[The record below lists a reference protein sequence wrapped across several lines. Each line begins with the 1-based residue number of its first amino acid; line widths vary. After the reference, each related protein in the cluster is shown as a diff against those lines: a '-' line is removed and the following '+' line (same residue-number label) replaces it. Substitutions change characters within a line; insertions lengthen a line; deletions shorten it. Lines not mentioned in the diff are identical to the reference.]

1 MVDNFKLWSVST
13 RAETSTT
20 STGLHPLV
28 EKYTANDDYELDKE
42 IFIRYD
48 LKATKAHAQMLAK
61 IGILEADELNKALV
75 TLNEMEELFVTK
87 ELELDPGLEDCH
99 SAIEL
104 YLTRNAGDIGKK
116 IHTGRS
122 RNDQALVMIRLYMK
136 DGLKELIN
144 LTDQVIKALRLR
156 SWNGSETSGIKLSAE
171 ELAKLQEQNIDET
184 DSSVPMPGYTHMQ
197 RAMPSTVGQW
207 FKSYHEAFQDCIPL
221 LQSVLNLVD
230 QNPLGS
236 AAGFGIKH
244 LKLDREETT
253 DLLGFK
259 RVQSEPMYCGMSR
272 GLFEGVVLSQCL
284 YVMQLCGKFAAD
296 MMMFTQQETG
306 FFSLPDQYVTGS
318 SIMPQ
323 KKNYDLFEIM
333 RGNVR
338 IVSSRQQECVHISSG
353 LGSGYHRDLQ
363 LTKKS
368 LVEGVEITRKTLQLL
383 EAVLPKIQV

>member
-236 AAGFGIKH
+236 AAGSYSDAPKAI
-244 LKLDREETT
+244 
-253 DLLGFK
+253 
-259 RVQSEPMYCGMSR
+259 
-272 GLFEGVVLSQCL
+272 
-284 YVMQLCGKFAAD
+284 
-296 MMMFTQQETG
+296 
-306 FFSLPDQYVTGS
+306 
-318 SIMPQ
+318 
-323 KKNYDLFEIM
+323 
-333 RGNVR
+333 
-338 IVSSRQQECVHISSG
+338 
-353 LGSGYHRDLQ
+353 
-363 LTKKS
+363 
-368 LVEGVEITRKTLQLL
+368 
-383 EAVLPKIQV
+383 VLPKGLGLSILN